1 MTTPS
6 GGPRRGGTYVRDP
19 KTGRVKRTGGTEEAP
34 AGAAPREAAPDKP
47 DTPKKEG

>member
-1 MTTPS
+1 MAGTS
-6 GGPRRGGTYVRDP
+6 RGPRRGGTYVRDP

-34 AGAAPREAAPDKP
+34 AVPRPEETAPDTP